1 LNGNCEN
8 IYRSINSVLVKLFV
22 YIIHCYV
29 IQYIYQ
35 HCLENALSNSV
46 YSIHIRIRLRS
57 ERRERKRIREKRQEF
72 YTYVHANRN
81 SVLSSESRGRVGGQ
95 LRRSGRVVR
104 EAEEGR
110 GWQRRTVVFHSHY
123 RNVLPCALVAP
134 RNKSSVTVTMAVRG

>member
-1 LNGNCEN
+1 MNSNCEN
-8 IYRSINSVLVKLFV
+8 IYRSINTVLVKLFV

-35 HCLENALSNSV
+35 RCFENALSNWI

-57 ERRERKRIREKRQEF
+57 ERERKRIREKRQEF

-81 SVLSSESRGRVGGQ
+81 SVLSSESRGRVGRGQ

-104 EAEEGR
+104 EAEERR